1 MIKEDKETIQFME
14 DCFVISY
21 LLMEITKQT
30 NLSLT
35 EKFYFVLMA
44 CNLVKMVETTHTHTH
59 THKCAQENK
68 ADIIK
73 HLSEA
78 KEKNY
83 TYNYIMDTCN

>member
-59 THKCAQENK
+59 TNVHKKIRLISLN
-68 ADIIK
+68 I
-73 HLSEA
+73 
-78 KEKNY
+78 
-83 TYNYIMDTCN
+83 

>member
-1 MIKEDKETIQFME
+1 ME
-14 DCFVISY
+14 DCFVVSY

-30 NLSLT
+30 NLILT

-59 THKCAQENK
+59 THTQKCAQENK

-73 HLSEA
+73 HSSEA
-78 KEKNY
+78 KENCIYK
-83 TYNYIMDTCN
+83 YIMDTCN

>member
-1 MIKEDKETIQFME
+1 ME
-14 DCFVISY
+14 DCFVVSY

-59 THKCAQENK
+59 THTHRNVHKKIRLISLNIQVKLKRRIALTN
-68 ADIIK
+68 I
-73 HLSEA
+73 
-78 KEKNY
+78 
-83 TYNYIMDTCN
+83 